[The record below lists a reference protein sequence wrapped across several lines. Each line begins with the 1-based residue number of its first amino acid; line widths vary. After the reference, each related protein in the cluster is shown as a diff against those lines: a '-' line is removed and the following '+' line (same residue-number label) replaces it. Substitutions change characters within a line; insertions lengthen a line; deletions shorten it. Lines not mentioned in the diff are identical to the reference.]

1 MGLTSPFPE
10 PESPELEQFI
20 VYSRAEIAA
29 MLRRLREANVP
40 VNAYHD
46 RADGLAVTEI
56 LDVLLEDDAVIIDPP
71 SDPDAARELIAAEHV
86 TFVAF
91 VDNIKMQFAA
101 HGVVAASWEG
111 RTAARIR
118 LPESVLRLQR
128 REFFRVRPPISKPAL
143 CLIPYDPPA
152 EREVPRKPTA
162 TTKQHYESLRVLDL
176 SVGGLAL
183 LACPQALKLPHGEK
197 IEGCFLD
204 LPGVGSINLSVV
216 VRNLD
221 PIVCDDN
228 RRLGCEFADLSPAS
242 RMALQRYVNKV
253 EAEMRKALT
262 PVA

>member
-1 MGLTSPFPE
+1 MGVTSPFPE
-10 PESPELEQFI
+10 PQSAELEQYI
-20 VYSRAEIAA
+20 VYSRAEITD
-29 MLRRLREANVP
+29 MLRRLSAANVP

-46 RADGLAVTEI
+46 RTDGFGVTEV
-56 LDVLLEDDAVIIDPP
+56 LDVLPDDEAVIIDPP
-71 SDPDAARELIAAEHV
+71 ADPEGARQLLTAEHV

-101 HGVVAASWEG
+101 HGLVAASWNG
-111 RTAARIR
+111 RPALRIR

-128 REFFRVRPPISKPAL
+128 REFFRVRPPMSKPAV
-143 CLIPYDPPA
+143 CLIPYDPPEQA
-152 EREVPRKPTA
+152 QEKA
-162 TTKQHYESLRVLDL
+162 KKKAQAKQHYESLRVVDL

-183 LACPQALKLPHGEK
+183 LACPQALNLPRGQK

-216 VRNLD
+216 IRNLD
-221 PIVCDDN
+221 PIVRDDM

-253 EAEMRKALT
+253 EVEARKALT
-262 PVA
+262 QVA